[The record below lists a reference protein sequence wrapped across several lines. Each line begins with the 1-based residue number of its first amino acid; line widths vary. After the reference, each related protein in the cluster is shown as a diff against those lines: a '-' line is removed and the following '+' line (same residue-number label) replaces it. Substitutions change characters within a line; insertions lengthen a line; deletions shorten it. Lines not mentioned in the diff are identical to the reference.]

1 MKQRPSKPETP
12 ASATGA
18 LTQPEVG
25 YIAPPSKHDPYAID
39 SAAAAPG
46 AIAQAGSPASSSMRT
61 GDPAFDVL
69 EDRGIHVVTL
79 LRGQILDASE
89 IETLGASLKNY
100 FAKKP
105 RAKVVLDMQ
114 AVHHLSSAA
123 LGMLVMLKN
132 TIEGGGG
139 ALRLAGVREDLQEI
153 FKITKLHKFLMIKD
167 NVSAAKASL

>member
-1 MKQRPSKPETP
+1 MKERPSKPDTP
-12 ASATGA
+12 ASVTRG

-25 YIAPPSKHDPYAID
+25 YIAPASKPDPYAVD

-46 AIAQAGSPASSSMRT
+46 AKAPGGSPASSSMRT
-61 GDPAFDVL
+61 GDPAFDVQ

-79 LRGQILDASE
+79 LRGQVLDASE
-89 IETLGASLKNY
+89 IETLGANLKNY
-100 FAKKP
+100 FATKQ

-123 LGMLVMLKN
+123 LGMLVMLKT

-139 ALRLAGVREDLQEI
+139 ALRLAGVRADLQEI